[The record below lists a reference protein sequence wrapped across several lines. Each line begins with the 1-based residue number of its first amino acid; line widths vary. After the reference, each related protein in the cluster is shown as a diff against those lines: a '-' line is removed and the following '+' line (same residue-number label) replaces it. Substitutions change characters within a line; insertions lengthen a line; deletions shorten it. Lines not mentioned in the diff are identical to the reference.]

1 MSADAVVQLGGFGP
15 NADLVQ
21 NVDPSHLAARVSLRP
36 LEHAPVGGP
45 VGGHYRMI
53 FGFSNTAA
61 KPAGG
66 SDVVSLRWL
75 DPRFL
80 FVLRSL
86 KVAVV
91 TTTTY
96 TATLLQDLAL
106 FKASGFSVAASSGTQ
121 ILPIAGAAQRLR
133 LGNMNPTLIG
143 AGGGLL
149 WVSSGDALTVGTRT
163 LDTQGC
169 GYGAF
174 LNPITTPNEPKELT
188 LFDVAPGNHPMVLG
202 TNEGFVIQTPIGNGQ
217 VAGVSKFTFTMD
229 WSEVPAF

>member
-1 MSADAVVQLGGFGP
+1 MSSDAVVQLGGFGP

-36 LEHAPVGGP
+36 LEHAPIGGP
-45 VGGHYRMI
+45 VGGHYRMV

-61 KPAGG
+61 KPAAS
-66 SDVVSLRWL
+66 SDIVSLRWL

-86 KVAVV
+86 KASIV
-91 TTTTY
+91 TTTPY
-96 TATLLQDLAL
+96 TATLNQDLAL
-106 FKASGFSVAASSGTQ
+106 FKASGFSVAASAGTQ
-121 ILPIAGAAQRLR
+121 VLPVAGTAQRLR
-133 LGNMNPTLIG
+133 AGNMAPTLLG

-174 LNPITTPNEPKELT
+174 LNAITTPNEPKELT
-188 LFDVAPGNHPMVLG
+188 LFDAPPGTHPIVLG
-202 TNEGFVIQTPIGNGQ
+202 TNEGLVIQTPIGNGQ
-217 VAGVSKFTFTMD
+217 AAGVSKFTFTMD